1 MKPKSSASIL
11 QEPDLSFLFSDFFN
25 VFSSPKAG
33 FGFTHATEFTKEP
46 AFEDYLQ
53 KGERLLSLAREKFT
67 KVVGKIQLSDME
79 EKIFAS
85 AFSESDSLYDIAS
98 RIARTFTRPLLKS
111 IVQLDD
117 IYATKLIEAVSL
129 PFLQIRFEPVD
140 MEMDASYLRH
150 LRRKFVKHNK
160 TDANIV
166 KLILV
171 EDGYQPMTI
180 YGALNHA
187 HPNSIKSIVYESGA
201 CVADL
206 GLFTAYLIIYKQLTA
221 AFCGI
226 RSGEEVQDTLSKDLE
241 ERIVS
246 YEKQFI
252 QYNFTIWPEE
262 CGSLLEHY
270 SLTEIFSHPVHM
282 VGIKRGYVPPFVAD
296 FFAEH
301 GLDYIDHPTYD
312 ACHKA
317 LRSLDDPTNVHF
329 RFVSG
334 HSQLCYAYL
343 LKERIPFHY
352 LLTQFKRKESV
363 YWTPLPDSKST
374 RSSDVI
380 ESSGMLLL
388 ADLFRI
394 IAAQKHSQQ
403 QMVTYYRDLE
413 KTYAKSYML
422 KKTITQ
428 KTQKAMENSLFNDYF
443 GFVEF
448 DIDTDLNKVE
458 EIAKE
463 FKAVKET
470 YFPSVDSKE
479 NAIRFRKLG
488 QHKALGL
495 YYPSLACLCVDI
507 HSPSSLI
514 HEYGHLIDYCYGNL
528 SDKAEFCTVR
538 KLYIEQL
545 DKALETDEDLQKKMK
560 SGSKYNRAYYTMP
573 TEIFARCFELYVSQ
587 CLGVR
592 NSIVPA
598 TFSQE
603 GIYPANQKML
613 ETISQYFASQ
623 PFVRTKPAEQEM
635 KCAHA

>member
-1 MKPKSSASIL
+1 MTRKSSARIL
-11 QEPDLSFLFSDFFN
+11 QEPDLSFLFSEFLNFFSAPEKG
-25 VFSSPKAG
+25 FS
-33 FGFTHATEFTKEP
+33 FTHSTEFTEGP
-46 AFEDYLQ
+46 AFEDYL
-53 KGERLLSLAREKFT
+53 KKEERLRSLAREKFT
-67 KVVGKIQLSDME
+67 KVVGKIQLSDIE
-79 EKIFAS
+79 EKIFSS

-98 RIARTFTRPLLKS
+98 KLARIATRPLLKA

-117 IYATKLIEAVSL
+117 AYATKLIEAVSL
-129 PFLQIRFEPVD
+129 PSLQIRFEPVD
-140 MEMDASYLRH
+140 MEKDASYLRY
-150 LRRKFVKHNK
+150 LRRKFEKHKK

-166 KLILV
+166 KLILI
-171 EDGYQPMTI
+171 EDGYRPLTI
-180 YGALNHA
+180 YGALNHT
-187 HPNSIKSIVYESGA
+187 HPDSLKNITYQSGA
-201 CVADL
+201 CAADL
-206 GLFTAYLIIYKQLTA
+206 GLFTAYLIIYKQLTVT
-221 AFCGI
+221 FCGV
-226 RSGEEVQDTLSKDLE
+226 RNGEEIYDTLAKDLE
-241 ERIVS
+241 ERILS

-252 QYNFTIWPEE
+252 QCNFTIWPETCE
-262 CGSLLEHY
+262 PLLEHY
-270 SLTEIFSHPVHM
+270 SLTEIFLHPVHM
-282 VGIKRGYVPPFVAD
+282 VGIQKGYEPPFVAD

-312 ACHKA
+312 ACYKA
-317 LRSLDDPTNVHF
+317 LRSIDDSTNIQF

-334 HSQLCYAYL
+334 QSQLCYAYL

-352 LLTQFKRKESV
+352 LLTQFKRMESI
-363 YWTPLPDSKST
+363 YWTPLPNSKST
-374 RSSDVI
+374 RSGNVI
-380 ESSGMLLL
+380 ESSGMQLL

-394 IAAQKHSQQ
+394 IATQKHSQQ
-403 QMVTYYRDLE
+403 QMLTYYRDLE

-428 KTQKAMENSLFNDYF
+428 KTQKAMEDSLFNDYF

-514 HEYGHLIDYCYGNL
+514 HEYGHLIDYCYDNL
-528 SDKAEFCTVR
+528 SDKTEFCTVR

-545 DKALETDEDLQKKMK
+545 DKALETDETLQIKMK
-560 SGSKYNRAYYTMP
+560 SGNKYNRAYYTMP

-598 TFSQE
+598 TFPQE
-603 GIYPANQKML
+603 GIYPANPQML
-613 ETISQYFASQ
+613 ETISQYFSSQ
-623 PFVRTKPAEQEM
+623 PFVKTKPAEQEM

>member
-1 MKPKSSASIL
+1 MTRKSSTSIL
-11 QEPDLSFLFSDFFN
+11 QEPDLSFLFSEFFN
-25 VFSSPKAG
+25 FFSAPETS
-33 FGFTHATEFTKEP
+33 FNFIHFTEFAEKP

-67 KVVGKIQLSDME
+67 KVVGKIQLSDIE
-79 EKIFAS
+79 EKIFSS

-98 RIARTFTRPLLKS
+98 RIARIFTRPLLKA

-117 IYATKLIEAVSL
+117 VYATQLIEAVSL
-129 PFLQIRFEPVD
+129 PSLQVRLEPLD
-140 MEMDASYLRH
+140 MEMDASYLRY
-150 LRRKFVKHNK
+150 LKRKFAKHNK

-171 EDGYQPMTI
+171 EDGYHPMII
-180 YGALNHA
+180 YGALNYP
-187 HPNSIKSIVYESGA
+187 HPNSVKCIVYESGA
-201 CVADL
+201 CAADL

-221 AFCGI
+221 TFCGI
-226 RSGEEVQDTLSKDLE
+226 RSGEEVYDTLAKAFE
-241 ERIVS
+241 ERIQS

-252 QYNFTIWPEE
+252 QYNFNIWPEE
-262 CGSLLEHY
+262 CKPLREHY
-270 SLTEIFSHPVHM
+270 SITEIFSHPVHM
-282 VGIKRGYVPPFVAD
+282 VGVQKGYMPPFVAD

-312 ACHKA
+312 ACYKA
-317 LRSLDDPTNVHF
+317 LHSLDDPSNVQFH
-329 RFVSG
+329 FVSG
-334 HSQLCYAYL
+334 QAQLCYAYL

-363 YWTPLPDSKST
+363 YWTPFPDSKST
-374 RSSDVI
+374 RSGDVI
-380 ESSGMLLL
+380 ESKGMLLL

-394 IAAQKHSQQ
+394 IAAQKYSHQ
-403 QMVTYYRDLE
+403 QMISYYRDLD
-413 KTYAKSYML
+413 KSYAKSYML

-428 KTQKAMENSLFNDYF
+428 KAQKAMENSLFNDYF

-463 FKAVKET
+463 FQAVKET

-528 SDKAEFCTVR
+528 SDKAEFCTVS

-545 DKALETDEDLQKKMK
+545 DKALETDEALQKKMK

-598 TFSQE
+598 TFPQE
-603 GIYPANQKML
+603 GIYPANPQML
-613 ETISQYFASQ
+613 ETISQYFASL